1 MADSERMVKLSGER
15 GELNEWEWWSSRS
28 NFSLF
33 SVVKIDDNYF
43 LKSPR
48 FKQKNREEV
57 REELERMRPV
67 IMAFAKMQKLRT
79 LFIGF
84 EGVYNEAGEPVIPL
98 DEDGRPIITLTSGP
112 AATIYPRY
120 WKENGIFHMGRYQAD
135 MEVDMEY
142 IEHEI
147 GPEPPKMMT
156 DLIPGWADT
165 VLELDV
171 MIQKGQ
177 QLDSALNLLEKCLDD
192 PEVRQT
198 FSYFA
203 DTANWFNFYNTYEMI
218 KFDVDGSLKEYGFD
232 SKKCKIIRDSWAEPD
247 ELEGFKRAANDPHSD
262 GNPRHSLAYY
272 NDKKK
277 RKKEKKKKPASFD
290 VFNEQ
295 RREKNR
301 EKKPLMRLYEA
312 DALMTR
318 IFRNWCKWK
327 GSQCEVKRLLL
338 SAALSAR
345 AIYYASSSYNHSG
358 K

>member
-33 SVVKIDDNYF
+33 SVVKIDDDYF

-57 REELERMRPV
+57 LEVLERMRPV

-84 EGVYNEAGEPVIPL
+84 EGVHNETGGPVVPL

-112 AATIYPRY
+112 PATMYERY
-120 WKENGIFHMGRYQAD
+120 WKENGIFHVGMYQAD
-135 MEVDMEY
+135 MEAEMEY

-177 QLDSALNLLEKCLDD
+177 QLDNALNLLEKSHDD

-203 DTANWFNFYNTYEMI
+203 DTTNWFNFYNTYEMS
-218 KFDVDGSLKEYGFD
+218 KFDVNGSLKEYGFD
-232 SKKCKIIRDSWAEPD
+232 SKKCKILGIAGQNQTS
-247 ELEGFKRAANDPHSD
+247 
-262 GNPRHSLAYY
+262 
-272 NDKKK
+272 
-277 RKKEKKKKPASFD
+277 
-290 VFNEQ
+290 
-295 RREKNR
+295 
-301 EKKPLMRLYEA
+301 
-312 DALMTR
+312 
-318 IFRNWCKWK
+318 
-327 GSQCEVKRLLL
+327 
-338 SAALSAR
+338 
-345 AIYYASSSYNHSG
+345 
-358 K
+358 